1 MSEYSLRPLEERDL
15 QMVLQWRNSERVHS
29 KMLTDHKIVWE
40 EHFAWFQ
47 RIKDNPIKRNLIFE
61 FLGRPIGY
69 IGYTEYD
76 EEKGCCSPGAY
87 LGETEVPIDAGITLF
102 YMAVEYAFA

>member
-40 EHFAWFQ
+40 EQFAWFQ
-47 RIKDNPIKRNLIFE
+47 RIKDNPIKRNLIFD
-61 FLGRPIGY
+61 LS
-69 IGYTEYD
+69 YD
-76 EEKGCCSPGAY
+76 IIIIEKRKGA
-87 LGETEVPIDAGITLF
+87 I
-102 YMAVEYAFA
+102 

>member
-76 EEKGCCSPGAY
+76 EEKGCCSPVHIWARQRCR
-87 LGETEVPIDAGITLF
+87 LMPALPCFIWQ
-102 YMAVEYAFA
+102 